1 MSRPHFITFCTADV
15 RQALD
20 PLNPRCLGETPG
32 QLRRNFQSEMNEL
45 HRHLHYIGHS
55 NIPSWDDEFIP
66 IIIIDHT
73 TRQPTDRPAGRPTRA
88 DAGTTFMPSRTRR
101 KWDMFSSLWVF
112 SFRLGNIKNLITKC
126 IRMWWVHGVSPNAV
140 LQAKKFNRKWNTLW
154 DGVGTDMGWGFAWA
168 GQDQMTIKCLTVAP
182 SCSFIL
188 LIPSPILKS
197 FSNLWII

>member
-1 MSRPHFITFCTADV
+1 MSRPHFITFCTADAK
-15 RQALD
+15 QA
-20 PLNPRCLGETPG
+20 LNPRCPGKTFG

-73 TRQPTDRPAGRPTRA
+73 TRQPTDRPAGQPTGA
-88 DAGTTFMPSRTRR
+88 DAGKTFMPSRTRR

-126 IRMWWVHGVSPNAV
+126 IRMWWVHGVLPNAG

-154 DGVGTDMGWGFAWA
+154 DGVWDRYGLRFCLGWA
-168 GQDQMTIKCLTVAP
+168 GSNDHQMP
-182 SCSFIL
+182 NCSPL
-188 LIPSPILKS
+188 LQFYTFNTLSDPEIFP
-197 FSNLWII
+197 NWWII